1 MEAILNY
8 YLEDGHLEPIKN
20 YTNDS
25 TESGRVIYEV
35 IRVINK
41 VPLFHEEHIKR
52 LESSFRLMEKTF
64 SYSYDKIKEYLTRLI
79 EANGMENGN
88 IKLTFDIKTDTMKV
102 FSIKHNYPNED
113 LYKTGVK
120 TILFHGE
127 RTNPNAKVVDSSFR
141 EKVVE
146 EINNASAFE
155 AILVNNDGYITE
167 GSKSNIFMIKE
178 DKLYTSP
185 LEDVLPGVTRG
196 RIIALAKSLGI
207 KVEETNINY
216 KDIEKFD
223 SMFISGTSPK
233 ILPIASVDNIKLK
246 IDNKIMQLL
255 IKEFNKEI
263 NNYISKF
270 KK

>member
-1 MEAILNY
+1 MEAISKY

-25 TESGRVIYEV
+25 LDRGRIIYEV
-35 IRVINK
+35 IRVINN
-41 VPLFHEEHIKR
+41 VPLFYEDHLKR

-79 EANGMENGN
+79 EANKIDNGN

-102 FSIKHNYPNED
+102 FSIKHNYPNEN

-141 EKVVE
+141 EKVTE
-146 EINNASAFE
+146 EINKASAFE
-155 AILVNNDGYITE
+155 AILVNNSGFITE
-167 GSKSNIFMIKE
+167 GSKSNIFMIKK

-196 RIIALAKSLGI
+196 RIINLAKSLGI
-207 KVEETNINY
+207 KVEEKNINY
-216 KDIEKFD
+216 KDIENFD
-223 SMFISGTSPK
+223 AMFISGTSPK
-233 ILPIASVDNIKLK
+233 ILPISSVDNIQLR
-246 IDNKIMQLL
+246 IDNEIMQVL
-255 IKEFNKEI
+255 IKEFNEEI
-263 NNYISKF
+263 KKYVNKSK
-270 KK
+270 K